1 LVLHLETLGDAV
13 IRGDFEVV
21 LVGDDAQMRHSAQ
34 RGPGVGF
41 VGDVEIVFGMSE
53 LHSTV
58 IMHGGQG
65 SAKGKAC

>member
-1 LVLHLETLGDAV
+1 
-13 IRGDFEVV
+13 
-21 LVGDDAQMRHSAQ
+21 MRHSAQ

-65 SAKGKAC
+65 CAKGKAC